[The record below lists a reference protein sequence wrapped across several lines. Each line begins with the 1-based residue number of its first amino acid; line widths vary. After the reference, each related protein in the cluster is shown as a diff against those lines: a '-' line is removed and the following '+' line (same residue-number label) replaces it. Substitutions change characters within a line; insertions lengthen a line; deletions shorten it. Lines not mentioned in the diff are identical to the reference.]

1 MDLNTLR
8 TLHAIGNYPSII
20 TELTTSST
28 SNFSNEINSEFL
40 VLGWKSILK
49 GTGDVSKSAQFL
61 SSTTNPQISEIL
73 KKSLMLWSK
82 VYKNHIDN
90 QTPSSSDVTA
100 LREIGL
106 KAHEAVEIEQE
117 ERDQIILISAEALL
131 MLSASS
137 ASFSLLKLLKASNLD
152 WYWRQYKTWLF

>member
-20 TELTTSST
+20 TELSSP
-28 SNFSNEINSEFL
+28 SAFSTEISSEFL

-49 GTGDVSKSAQFL
+49 GTGDVSKCAQFL
-61 SSTTNPQISEIL
+61 ASSTNQAFSEIL

-82 VYKNHIDN
+82 VYKNHVSN
-90 QTPSSSDVTA
+90 QSPSSSDILA
-100 LREIGL
+100 FKEIGL

-131 MLSASS
+131 MLSATSE
-137 ASFSLLKLLKASNLD
+137 SFYLLKLLKASNLD
-152 WYWRQYKTWLF
+152 WYINV